1 MKYARMRP
9 LGFNFT
15 FIQWLADKASIP
27 ATPRK
32 LRMLDKGWQTQEK
45 VEDLTNKVKFRGVSE
60 FDWAVN
66 IDGEDITLR
75 QVLMMTRTLNNWAV
89 PLFLQINT
97 TWNG

>member
-9 LGFNFT
+9 LGFPLT
-15 FIQWLADKASIP
+15 FIQWLADKASIL

-45 VEDLTNKVKFRGVSE
+45 VEDLTSEVRFCGVLE

-66 IDGEDITLR
+66 INGEDITLR
-75 QVLMMTRTLNNWAV
+75 QVLMMTRTLNNWTI

-97 TWNG
+97 SLN